1 MKRVL
6 HAVPLSLLLCCAAA
20 AHAAQS
26 AVAVAG
32 RVTDPA
38 EAVVVGA
45 VVVLKDA
52 SGAERRAATD
62 AEGRYSFHGLTPGTY
77 SLRVE
82 AEGFKPF
89 ERAGVEVV
97 AGERKRL
104 DVRLAVSLGLHEVT
118 VGEEES
124 LSVEPGDSRSA
135 LRLRET
141 D

>member
-6 HAVPLSLLLCCAAA
+6 HAVSLSLLLCCVAA

-26 AVAVAG
+26 AVAFAG

-38 EAVVVGA
+38 DAVVVGA
-45 VVVLKDA
+45 SVVLKDA

-62 AEGRYSFHGLTPGTY
+62 AEGRYSFHGLAPGTY

-89 ERAGVEVV
+89 ERGAVEVA
-97 AGERKRL
+97 AGDRKRL
-104 DVRLAVSLGLHEVT
+104 DVR
-118 VGEEES
+118 
-124 LSVEPGDSRSA
+124 
-135 LRLRET
+135 
-141 D
+141 